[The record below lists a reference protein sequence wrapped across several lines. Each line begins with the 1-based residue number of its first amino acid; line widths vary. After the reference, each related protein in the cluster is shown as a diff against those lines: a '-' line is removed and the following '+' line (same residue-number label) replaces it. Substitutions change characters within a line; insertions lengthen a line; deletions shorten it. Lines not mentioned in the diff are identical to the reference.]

1 MASLHD
7 PFNSGASVANEAALS
22 PVASFRLLFRDLSP
36 ATQFQNSGALRESFM
51 PSKPKP
57 CRRLTHRQ
65 VWVPGCNAALASSG
79 AYFLRAA
86 PEKILPRRFLLSDAG
101 AFLSHHLFL
110 SSSRPAR
117 AVPAK
122 QKFSL
127 RVRCCSA
134 CKYVCGR
141 VPDPLELQLQ
151 MFVNC
156 RAGAGN

>member
-7 PFNSGASVANEAALS
+7 PFSSGASVANEAALF

-86 PEKILPRRFLLSDAG
+86 PEKKLPRRFLLSDAG
-101 AFLSHHLFL
+101 LFL
-110 SSSRPAR
+110 VTTYFSAPADQHELFQQSKSFHFVCA
-117 AVPAK
+117 AVLPASMSVGGC
-122 QKFSL
+122 QIPWNYSY
-127 RVRCCSA
+127 RC
-134 CKYVCGR
+134 
-141 VPDPLELQLQ
+141 L
-151 MFVNC
+151 
-156 RAGAGN
+156 